1 MAKYVSRRHP
11 FWTRET
17 SPRFVPQAP
26 IRAPQIRLAS
36 NNIGWGR
43 TEWNRVFRYLW
54 GHRRPLV
61 TGSNM
66 AEYENGRS
74 TSSRDALYRRVLL
87 FVCTVSHIPPYV
99 FLSRE
104 DDDDVRDFGKHDF
117 FRSVLLRAM
126 LSNAN
131 SLTTPVMQ
139 VKSSQK
145 TSSGLGNITCALFAV
160 HLLDSRLQ
168 QLILLIG

>member
-1 MAKYVSRRHP
+1 
-11 FWTRET
+11 
-17 SPRFVPQAP
+17 
-26 IRAPQIRLAS
+26 
-36 NNIGWGR
+36 
-43 TEWNRVFRYLW
+43 
-54 GHRRPLV
+54 
-61 TGSNM
+61 M

-117 FRSVLLRAM
+117 RSVLLRAM

-139 VKSSQK
+139 VKSRQK

-160 HLLDSRLQ
+160 HLTLVYSSSSCLLVNWSHVKRSKIVFFA
-168 QLILLIG
+168 LIVL